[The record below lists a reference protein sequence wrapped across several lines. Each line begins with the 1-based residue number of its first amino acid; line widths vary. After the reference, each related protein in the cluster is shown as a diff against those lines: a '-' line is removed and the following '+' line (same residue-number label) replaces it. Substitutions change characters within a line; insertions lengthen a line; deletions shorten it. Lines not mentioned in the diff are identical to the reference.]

1 MPGGDIQLVLK
12 GSHDLYLTG
21 NPNISFFKS
30 AFKRHT
36 PFSMELI
43 KINPQNTD
51 TKLREISEY
60 DLTFKIPSKTAHSG
74 DLIKNTFFVFE
85 LPEIYSSP
93 NFGFQ
98 WIKRIGEH
106 IIKEISFFIG
116 SKKMD
121 TITGEWLQIWSEL
134 YLDVNKKGGYERMI
148 GHVGDIHSSSN
159 TSQKI
164 GDAFTPAILSRKI
177 VVPIP
182 FWYSY
187 IPGCELPLCCLGMDE
202 QPSIKV
208 KLRPFSELYTVLD
221 YHTDNAEDTA
231 KKRMRPTKNEN
242 IGHFIASENYEKID
256 EINKFIKLKDAL
268 MGTPPITLTIPGGST
283 EQYIV
288 VYLNINTFG
297 IVNPSRSLD
306 GKIKSV
312 VDDTELDNVY
322 ISVPFIENII
332 SILITN
338 SNPGN
343 DIGGDYTF
351 IDLEISGLINDDIN
365 NHNYVPELEIHP
377 SLEINYIFLGD
388 DERRK
393 FESQTHNYFIRQ
405 LSIIKEEVT
414 APKKIISLENFKNS
428 STKIVWVL
436 RRSDY
441 EANNQWYNFTNWP
454 DSSIDPIAN
463 HSLNFDVFNND
474 LTDSIIKDSTND
486 TYSSL
491 LHKECFLHAGFSNNG
506 NSFIDKN
513 WKYYTYI
520 NHYSHSLRIPSFGIY
535 QYSFEEASDIEN
547 WKPNRVINLSLIKK
561 LTFDIKLT
569 GKEKGKDYYYNL
581 FLYSYHYNI
590 LNISNKK
597 AEMLYAT

>member
-43 KINPQNTD
+43 KINPHNID

-148 GHVGDIHSSSN
+148 GHVGDKHSSSN

-164 GDAFTPAILSRKI
+164 GDVFTPAILSRKI

-208 KLRPFSELYTVLD
+208 KLRPFSELYTILD
-221 YHTDNAEDTA
+221 YNADVVADTV

-242 IGHFIASENYEKID
+242 IANFTDLTHYKNLDIMTQLNGEIDVTINSNADPIFITTSIDTTNYSNLD
-256 EINKFIKLKDAL
+256 
-268 MGTPPITLTIPGGST
+268 LTEAT
-283 EQYIV
+283 
-288 VYLNINTFG
+288 
-297 IVNPSRSLD
+297 
-306 GKIKSV
+306 
-312 VDDTELDNVY
+312 
-322 ISVPFIENII
+322 II
-332 SILITN
+332 
-338 SNPGN
+338 NPGN
-343 DIGGDYTF
+343 NNEYTITNISKANPGIIEVANGDGDQF
-351 IDLEISGLINDDIN
+351 N
-365 NHNYVPELEIHP
+365 NGEYNIKNIKFATAPNIPELEIHP

-414 APKKIISLENFKNS
+414 LPKKTISLENFKNS

-474 LTDSIIKDSTND
+474 LTDSIIKDSTNN

-491 LHKECFLHAGFSNNG
+491 LHKECFLQAGFSNNG

-513 WKYYTYI
+513 WKYFTYI